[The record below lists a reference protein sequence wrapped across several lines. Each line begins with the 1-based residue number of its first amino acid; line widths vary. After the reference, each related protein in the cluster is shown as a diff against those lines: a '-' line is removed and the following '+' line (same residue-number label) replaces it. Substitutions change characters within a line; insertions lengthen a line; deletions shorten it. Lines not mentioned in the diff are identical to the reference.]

1 MKAPKLVM
9 RATLP
14 VTTSPTA
21 NLPNTS
27 ARAEAAASSTTSRR
41 DKMKRFSA
49 GSTSLILAS
58 NS

>member
-1 MKAPKLVM
+1 MI

-27 ARAEAAASSTTSRR
+27 ARAAAVASSTTSRR
-41 DKMKRFSA
+41 ERIKRFSLA
-49 GSTSLILAS
+49 STSLILAS